1 MRKNVLVK
9 YAFCHYFIRQWR
21 HTDGSLLQ
29 KPNSLLLSA
38 SFPPFLDQRAGVNI
52 NPDRLV
58 WKSLSHFIW
67 KEVWQITEEGRI
79 PQWQEVAALFT
90 QTLWDPC
97 SDMLLL
103 HPVRR
108 LFPKQTQPRLSLL
121 KAGPHKLPEKDLE
134 CWGATRKQDVGK
146 PNRPYKALDMV
157 SLVNLTGVWCS
168 LRGVKGKANF
178 SSILSQQVQTQ
189 TSAVFHAEKCASDAK
204 KVWGEQPAKCVFW
217 LRYNFLFKICSFSLI
232 LLWKKVYK
240 SAMLIVCMISKNV
253 E

>member
-1 MRKNVLVK
+1 MTFQTFLRGHNWGKKENVLAVSILPP
-9 YAFCHYFIRQWR
+9 CQV
-21 HTDGSLLQ
+21 LLQ
-29 KPNSLLLSA
+29 RHADDSQLQQPNSPTFSLPPSA
-38 SFPPFLDQRAGVNI
+38 SLPPLDQRAGVNI

-97 SDMLLL
+97 SDMLLS

-108 LFPKQTQPRLSLL
+108 LFPKQTQPRLSLHE
-121 KAGPHKLPEKDLE
+121 AGPHKLPEKDLE
-134 CWGATRKQDVGK
+134 CWGATRKHDVGK

-178 SSILSQQVQTQ
+178 I
-189 TSAVFHAEKCASDAK
+189 SAGPNTDQCCISCW
-204 KVWGEQPAKCVFW
+204 KVSKWYQE
-217 LRYNFLFKICSFSLI
+217 N
-232 LLWKKVYK
+232 LWRT
-240 SAMLIVCMISKNV
+240 AC
-253 E
+253 